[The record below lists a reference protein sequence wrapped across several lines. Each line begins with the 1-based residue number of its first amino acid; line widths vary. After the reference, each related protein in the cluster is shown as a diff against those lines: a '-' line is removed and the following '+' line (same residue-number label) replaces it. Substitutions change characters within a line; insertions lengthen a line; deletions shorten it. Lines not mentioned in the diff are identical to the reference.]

1 MIRLYICLASAVVL
15 VACNSVNSGTKKAEQ
30 ISRSV
35 SDQYIPDSRE
45 DLFQIQF
52 KTKGESLL
60 VFGETTNLEAK
71 KALIDQL
78 KSLTIPIEDSI
89 RFLPDP
95 ALGGNTW
102 GLVNVSVCNIRSK
115 SGHSSE
121 MSTQAILGTPVRILK
136 KSNSWLFVQT
146 PDRYLG
152 WVDDDAIQQTD
163 SAGIRNWRHG
173 KRFIYLPLAGTGFD
187 PVTKEAVTDLV
198 AGSILKFD
206 TISKAEALLEMP
218 DGRKL
223 VVPASDGLD
232 FEFWKKQT
240 QATAATLSATSK
252 TLTGRPYLWGG
263 TSSKGVDCSG
273 FVKTAFFLNGIIL
286 ARDASLQFRHGQFT
300 NPDSGYNALKPGD
313 LVFFGRKAEGDRP
326 ARATHVGL
334 YLGNGDYIN
343 SSGCVKINSFSPDQ
357 KTYAKSRAGMW
368 LGGRTILGSEG
379 TKGIVRVR
387 DHPWY

>member
-1 MIRLYICLASAVVL
+1 MVRLFICLVSAVVL
-15 VACNSVNSGTKKAEQ
+15 VACQSVNSEKKEAEQ
-30 ISRSV
+30 ISQSV
-35 SDQYIPDSRE
+35 SDQFIPDSRE

-52 KTKGESLL
+52 KTKGKSLM
-60 VFGETTNLEAK
+60 VFGETTNSEAQ

-78 KSLTIPIEDSI
+78 KSLKIPIEDSI

-95 ALGGNTW
+95 VLGANTW

-115 SGHSSE
+115 PGHSSE

-136 KSNSWLFVQT
+136 KSNSWSYVQT

-152 WVDDDAIQQTD
+152 WVDDDAILQTD
-163 SAGIRNWRHG
+163 ANGMETWKKG
-173 KRFIYLPLAGTGFD
+173 KRFIYLPLAGNGFD

-206 TISKAEALLEMP
+206 TISKAGALLEMP

-223 VVPASDGLD
+223 VVPASDGMD
-232 FEFWKKQT
+232 FELWKKQT
-240 QATAATLSATSK
+240 QATAASLNTTSK

-273 FVKTAFFLNGIIL
+273 FVKTVFFLNGIIL

-300 NPDSGYNALKPGD
+300 DPNTGYNALKPGD
-313 LVFFGRKAEGDRP
+313 LVFFGRKADANRP

-334 YLGNGDYIN
+334 YLGNGAYIN
-343 SSGCVKINSFSPDQ
+343 SSGFVKIDSFDPAQ
-357 KTYAKSRAGMW
+357 KGYLKVRADNW
-368 LGGRTILGSEG
+368 LGGRTILGAEG
-379 TKGIVRVR
+379 TGGIVRVK

>member
-1 MIRLYICLASAVVL
+1 MIRLCFFMMISILL
-15 VACNSVNSGTKKAEQ
+15 VSCNSADSGRKEAEQ
-30 ISRSV
+30 VAKSV
-35 SDQYIPDSRE
+35 SDQYISDSRE
-45 DLFQIQF
+45 DLYQIQF
-52 KTKGESLL
+52 RSKGKSLL
-60 VFGETTNLEAK
+60 VLGETTNSEAK
-71 KALIDQL
+71 KDLLDQL
-78 KSLTIPIEDSI
+78 KKIKIPIEDSI
-89 RFLPDP
+89 HFLPD
-95 ALGGNTW
+95 ASLGTKIW

-115 SGHSSE
+115 PGHSSE

-163 SAGIRNWRHG
+163 SMGMSAWRNG

-187 PVTKEAVTDLV
+187 PESKEAVTDLV

-206 TISKAEALLEMP
+206 TIFKAGALLEMP

-223 VVPASDGLD
+223 VIPASEGMD
-232 FEFWKKQT
+232 FKLWEKQT
-240 QATAATLSATSK
+240 QATAASLNTTSK
-252 TLTGRPYLWGG
+252 TLTGRPYFWGG

-273 FVKTAFFLNGIIL
+273 FVKTVFFLNGIIL

-300 NPDSGYNALKPGD
+300 DPNSGYNALKPGD
-313 LVFFGRKAEGDRP
+313 LVFFGRKAQGDRP
-326 ARATHVGL
+326 AKATHVGL
-334 YLGNGDYIN
+334 YLGNGAYIN
-343 SSGCVKINSFSPDQ
+343 SSGFVKIDNFDPAQ
-357 KTYAKSRAGMW
+357 KGYSKIRADNW

-379 TKGIVRVR
+379 TSGIVRVK

>member
-1 MIRLYICLASAVVL
+1 MVRLCVCLVSAVLL
-15 VACNSVNSGTKKAEQ
+15 VACHSVDSVIKEAEQ

-35 SDQYIPDSRE
+35 ANQFIPDSRE

-52 KTKGESLL
+52 RTKGKTLL
-60 VFGETTNLEAK
+60 VFGETTNSEAK
-71 KALIDQL
+71 KALIVQL
-78 KSLTIPIEDSI
+78 KNLTIPIEDSI
-89 RFLPDP
+89 RFLPDA
-95 ALGGNTW
+95 ALGAITW

-115 SGHSSE
+115 PGHSSE

-163 SAGIRNWRHG
+163 SAGMGIWRNC
-173 KRFIYLPLAGTGFD
+173 KRVIYLPLSGTGLD
-187 PVTKEAVTDLV
+187 PITNEAVTDLV

-206 TISKAEALLEMP
+206 TIAKSQAHLEMA

-223 VVPASDGLD
+223 IVPASDGMD
-232 FEFWKKQT
+232 FEIWKKQT
-240 QATAATLSATSK
+240 LATAASLSITSK

-273 FVKTAFFLNGIIL
+273 FVKTVFFLNGIIL
-286 ARDASLQFRHGQFT
+286 ARDASLQFRHGLFT
-300 NPDSGYNALKPGD
+300 DPSSGYHALKPGD
-313 LVFFGRKAEGDRP
+313 LVFFGRKAEGNRL
-326 ARATHVGL
+326 AKATHVGL
-334 YLGNGDYIN
+334 YLGDGAYIN
-343 SSGCVKINSFSPDQ
+343 SSGYVRIDSFDPAQKGYSKI
-357 KTYAKSRAGMW
+357 RADNW
-368 LGGRTILGSEG
+368 LGGRTILGVDGE
-379 TKGIVRVR
+379 KGIVRVR